1 VRQGPAAAQGGGQ
14 PRLDRV
20 QLWRS
25 VLNERAV
32 NRDADSQAVLDALA
46 VEQQVWVAAA
56 TENIKEVL
64 SKGEPMRM
72 EGAIVRLAKEG
83 KIDEPFLLLLEA
95 NADQA
100 RAVGAI
106 GLAELMTKLRKRA
119 MAEKDK
125 QSASK
130 EIIREPD
137 LNKREE
143 LLTDVFTSKE
153 TLIVS
158 YAPWDISMLQRR
170 SYLALLAHAPYF
182 TNAIFLSLA
191 K

>member
-1 VRQGPAAAQGGGQ
+1 
-14 PRLDRV
+14 
-20 QLWRS
+20 
-25 VLNERAV
+25 V

-46 VEQQVWVAAA
+46 VEQQVRVAAA

-158 YAPWDISMLQRR
+158 YAP
-170 SYLALLAHAPYF
+170 
-182 TNAIFLSLA
+182 
-191 K
+191 

>member
-1 VRQGPAAAQGGGQ
+1 M
-14 PRLDRV
+14 
-20 QLWRS
+20 
-25 VLNERAV
+25 

-46 VEQQVWVAAA
+46 VEQQVRVAAA

-158 YAPWDISMLQRR
+158 YAP
-170 SYLALLAHAPYF
+170 
-182 TNAIFLSLA
+182 
-191 K
+191 

>member
-1 VRQGPAAAQGGGQ
+1 M
-14 PRLDRV
+14 
-20 QLWRS
+20 
-25 VLNERAV
+25 
-32 NRDADSQAVLDALA
+32 NRDADYQAVLDALA
-46 VEQQVWVAAA
+46 VEQQVRVAAA

-83 KIDEPFLLLLEA
+83 KIDEPFLLRLEA

-125 QSASK
+125 
-130 EIIREPD
+130 
-137 LNKREE
+137 
-143 LLTDVFTSKE
+143 
-153 TLIVS
+153 
-158 YAPWDISMLQRR
+158 
-170 SYLALLAHAPYF
+170 
-182 TNAIFLSLA
+182 
-191 K
+191 

>member
-1 VRQGPAAAQGGGQ
+1 M
-14 PRLDRV
+14 
-20 QLWRS
+20 
-25 VLNERAV
+25 

-158 YAPWDISMLQRR
+158 YAP
-170 SYLALLAHAPYF
+170 
-182 TNAIFLSLA
+182 
-191 K
+191 

>member
-1 VRQGPAAAQGGGQ
+1 
-14 PRLDRV
+14 
-20 QLWRS
+20 
-25 VLNERAV
+25 V

-46 VEQQVWVAAA
+46 VEQQVRVAAA

-125 QSASK
+125 QSRSK

-158 YAPWDISMLQRR
+158 YAP
-170 SYLALLAHAPYF
+170 
-182 TNAIFLSLA
+182 
-191 K
+191 